1 MKTTRQWIAT
11 GAFALLPLAPLT
23 ALVTTPAAQAAV
35 APEALVGPV
44 ADYKLYVLDNLEQ
57 LVSHTR
63 DFTAA
68 VQAGDVEK
76 ARALYAPTRVYYE
89 RIEPIAELF
98 ADLDASIDARE
109 DDYEKGVEDPDF
121 TGFHRLEY
129 ALFHDHSTEGMDK
142 YAQGLMDDV
151 DDLDAR
157 VQGLTFPPET
167 VVGGAAALMEEVAA
181 TKVSGEEDRYSRTDL
196 WDFQANVDGAREI
209 FELFKPLAA
218 QEDVG
223 FVERVQD
230 NFDDVEETLADYRL
244 EADDPSAGFESY
256 DRVSAADRRAL
267 TGPVTVLAED
277 LSTLRGLL
285 GLN

>member
-1 MKTTRQWIAT
+1 MKIPKPCKTSKTWIAAGT
-11 GAFALLPLAPLT
+11 LGLLSVT
-23 ALVTTPAAQAAV
+23 ATAQAAV

-57 LVSHTR
+57 LVTHTE

-68 VQAGDVEK
+68 IEAGDLAK
-76 ARALYAPTRVYYE
+76 AKALYAPTRVYYE

-98 ADLDASIDARE
+98 ADLDVSIDARE
-109 DDYEKGVEDPDF
+109 DDYEQGVEDPDF

-129 ALFHDHSTEGMDK
+129 GLFHDASTDGMK
-142 YAQGLMDDV
+142 TYAQGLMADV
-151 DDLDAR
+151 EELDSR
-157 VQGLTFPPET
+157 VQALTFPPET

-181 TKVSGEEDRYSRTDL
+181 TKISGEEDRYSRTDL
-196 WDFQANVDGAREI
+196 WDFQGNVDGAREI
-209 FELFKPLAA
+209 FELFRPLAA
-218 QEDVG
+218 QEDAD
-223 FVERVQD
+223 FVARVED

-244 EADDPSAGFESY
+244 DPDDPEAGFESY
-256 DRVSAADRRAL
+256 DEVSDADRRAL

>member
-76 ARALYAPTRVYYE
+76 SQALYAPTRVYYE

-109 DDYEKGVEDPDF
+109 DDYEKGVENPDF

-218 QEDVG
+218 QEDAG

-230 NFDDVEETLADYRL
+230 NLDDVEETLADYRL

>member
-1 MKTTRQWIAT
+1 MKTSK
-11 GAFALLPLAPLT
+11 LPTAWLT
-23 ALVTTPAAQAAV
+23 AGALGLLSLTTTAHADV

-57 LVSHTR
+57 LVTHTE

-68 VQAGDVEK
+68 IKTGDVEK
-76 ARALYAPTRVYYE
+76 AQALYAPTRVYYE

-129 ALFHDHSTEGMDK
+129 ALFHDNTTDGMET
-142 YAQGLMDDV
+142 YAQGLMNDV
-151 DDLDAR
+151 NDLDSR

-196 WDFQANVDGAREI
+196 WDFQGNVDGAREI
-209 FELFKPLAA
+209 FDLFKPLAA
-218 QEDVG
+218 EEDAD
-223 FVERVQD
+223 FVARVQD
-230 NFDDVEETLADYRL
+230 NFDDVEATLADYRL
-244 EADDPSAGFESY
+244 DTEDPTAGFESY
-256 DRVSAADRRAL
+256 DEVSDADRRAL

>member
-1 MKTTRQWIAT
+1 MKLMSRWT
-11 GAFALLPLAPLT
+11 GAAAMALMACG
-23 ALVTTPAAQAAV
+23 PAAQAAV
-35 APEALVGPV
+35 SPDDLVGPI
-44 ADYKLYVLDNLEQ
+44 AEYKLYVLDNLEQ
-57 LVSHTR
+57 FVDHTSQ
-63 DFTAA
+63 FT
-68 VQAGDVEK
+68 QAIHQGDLEK
-76 ARALYAPTRVYYE
+76 AQSLYAPSRVYYE

-109 DDYEKGVEDPDF
+109 DDYEHGVKDPDF

-129 ALFHDHSTEGMDK
+129 GLFHEQST
-142 YAQGLMDDV
+142 QGLDAYADRLMKDV
-151 DDLDAR
+151 EDLDSR
-157 VQGLTFPPET
+157 VEGLVFPPEK

-196 WDFQANVDGAREI
+196 WDFQGNVDGALEI

-218 QEDVG
+218 KEDAD
-223 FVERVQD
+223 FVKRVQD
-230 NFDDVEETLADYRL
+230 NFDDVEAILAQYRV
-244 EADDPSAGFESY
+244 DTNDPKAGFESY
-256 DRVSAADRRAL
+256 DEVSDADRRAL

>member
-1 MKTTRQWIAT
+1 MKTSIIPKTWIAA
-11 GAFALLPLAPLT
+11 GALGLLSLT
-23 ALVTTPAAQAAV
+23 TTAQADV

-57 LVSHTR
+57 LVTHTE

-68 VQAGDVEK
+68 IQAGDVDK
-76 ARALYAPTRVYYE
+76 AQALYAPTRVYYE

-109 DDYEKGVEDPDF
+109 DDYERGVDDPDF

-129 ALFHDHSTEGMDK
+129 ALFHDSNTKGMET
-142 YAQGLMDDV
+142 YAQGLMDDIN
-151 DDLDAR
+151 DLDSR
-157 VQGLTFPPET
+157 VQDLTFPPKT

-181 TKVSGEEDRYSRTDL
+181 TKVSGEEERYSGTDL
-196 WDFQANVDGAREI
+196 WDFQGNVDGAREI
-209 FELFKPLAA
+209 FDLFKPLAA
-218 QEDVG
+218 KEDAD

-230 NFDDVEETLADYRL
+230 NFDDVEATLTDYRL
-244 EADDPSAGFESY
+244 DADDPDSGFKSY
-256 DRVSAADRRAL
+256 DKVSDSDRRAL
-267 TGPVTVLAED
+267 TGAVTVLAED

>member
-1 MKTTRQWIAT
+1 MKTSNIPKTWLAA
-11 GAFALLPLAPLT
+11 GALGLLSLT
-23 ALVTTPAAQAAV
+23 TTAHADV

-57 LVSHTR
+57 LVTHTEG
-63 DFTAA
+63 FTAA
-68 VQAGDVEK
+68 IQAGDVDK
-76 ARALYAPTRVYYE
+76 AQALYAPTRVYYE

-129 ALFHDHSTEGMDK
+129 ALFHDASTEGMK
-142 YAQGLMDDV
+142 TYAQGLMDDV
-151 DDLDAR
+151 NDLDSR

-196 WDFQANVDGAREI
+196 WDFQGNVDGAREI
-209 FELFKPLAA
+209 FDLFKPLAA
-218 QEDVG
+218 KEDAD
-223 FVERVQD
+223 FVARVQD
-230 NFDDVEETLADYRL
+230 NFDDVEATLADYRL
-244 EADDPSAGFESY
+244 DADDPDAGFESY
-256 DRVSAADRRAL
+256 DKVSDADRRAL

-277 LSTLRGLL
+277 LSTLRGVL

>member
-76 ARALYAPTRVYYE
+76 AQALYAPTRVYYE

>member
-1 MKTTRQWIAT
+1 MKTHQQWITA
-11 GAFALLPLAPLT
+11 GALSLLSLT
-23 ALVTTPAAQAAV
+23 ATFATTAQAAV
-35 APEALVGPV
+35 SPEALVGPI

-57 LVSHTR
+57 LVSHTQ
-63 DFTAA
+63 DFTTA
-68 VQAGDVEK
+68 VENGDVEK
-76 ARALYAPTRVYYE
+76 AQELYAPTRVYYE

-109 DDYEKGVEDPDF
+109 DDYEKGVEDPNF
-121 TGFHRLEY
+121 TGFHRIEY
-129 ALFHDHSTEGMDK
+129 GLFHEHSTDGLGD
-142 YAQGLMDDV
+142 YAERLMNDV
-151 DDLDAR
+151 NDLDSR
-157 VQGLTFPPET
+157 VQDLTFPPET

-218 QEDVG
+218 QEDAD
-223 FVERVQD
+223 FVDRVEK
-230 NFDDVEETLADYRL
+230 NFDDVESTLADYRIK
-244 EADDPSAGFESY
+244 ADDPQAGFESY
-256 DRVSAADRRAL
+256 DEVSETDRRAL
-267 TGPVTVLAED
+267 AGPVTVLAED